1 MNFATSNGLSKT
13 KQRERSMGCIVYSPH
28 WLWTNVINGKPQ
40 TPTVIPARTIS
51 TNWGNWTLK

>member
-1 MNFATSNGLSKT
+1 MVINTLQETKGNVTLEQLGDYIKDEVSK
-13 KQRERSMGCIVYSPH
+13 KSI
-28 WLWTNVINGKPQ
+28 VINGKPQ